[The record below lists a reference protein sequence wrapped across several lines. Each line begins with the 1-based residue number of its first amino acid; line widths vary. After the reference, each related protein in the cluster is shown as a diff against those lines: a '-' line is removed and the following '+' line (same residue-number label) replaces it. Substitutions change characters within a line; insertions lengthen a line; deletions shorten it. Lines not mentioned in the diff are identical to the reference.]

1 MTRTIPLQTIVDSV
15 VGDTW
20 DVALILAPLGSDVDM
35 LDVEVDDFRKS
46 GCPVITYADGP
57 AIVRTARGLWIKPA
71 IRMRRNV
78 LLIKVRFRGRNQAGR
93 LAFDEARF
101 GKLDW
106 SLVVDEN
113 HELLHIAATHRTFSP
128 VHRETTTTP

>member
-1 MTRTIPLQTIVDSV
+1 MTRIIPLQTAVDSI

-20 DVALILAPLGSDVDM
+20 DVTLVLAPLGGDGDM
-35 LDVEVDDFRKS
+35 LDIEADGFRKS
-46 GCPVITYADGP
+46 GCPIITHADGP

-71 IRMRRNV
+71 VRMRRNV

-93 LAFDEARF
+93 LAFDDARF

-106 SLVVDEN
+106 SLVASEN
-113 HELLHIAATHRTFSP
+113 YELLHVAATRRAFST
-128 VHRETTTTP
+128 VHRETTVKP